1 MDPLEPLI
9 REVAR
14 DIGDGPSPERR
25 AQQRRAVIRVARARR
40 GERGWWWLAS
50 FAVTAALLVLWLG
63 GRAPRTAPMIASVGD
78 RPFAAGAFL
87 AAAEAPV
94 VVRFSDRSRV
104 TLGPGAAAR
113 LAQAESQRVQ
123 LNLERGHL
131 ELDVTP
137 DPARAWLVVA
147 GPFTIDVTGT
157 RFSVDWQPQTLT
169 LVVAVTEGSVRVRGE
184 AIEDEG
190 NRLSAGQRLELR
202 DPAASIAATP
212 PAPAPIAVVEPV
224 LEPAAQRRTPDARW
238 RALAEA
244 GEHEEALAAAERAGL
259 PVLLARLDAEDLD
272 RLAHSAR
279 LAGAAGPARA
289 ALEALRRRFPRDPRA
304 RTAGFL
310 LGRVALE
317 LAGDASA
324 AAELFAAYLREQ
336 PDGALAEQAR
346 GRIMQMRRDAGDD
359 AGSRAAATDYLA
371 HHPEGSRATLAR
383 TILAAP

>member
-14 DIGDGPSPERR
+14 NIGDGPSPERR
-25 AQQRRAVIRVARARR
+25 ALQRRAVIRGARAPRDQ
-40 GERGWWWLAS
+40 RGWWWLAS
-50 FAVTAALLVLWLG
+50 LTVTAALLVLWIG

-94 VVRFSDRSRV
+94 VVSFSDRSRV

-113 LAQAESQRVQ
+113 LAQAEAQRVQ
-123 LNLERGHL
+123 LNLERGRL
-131 ELDVTP
+131 ELVVTP

-157 RFSVDWQPQTLT
+157 RFSVDWQPQTNT
-169 LVVAVTEGSVRVRGE
+169 LAVEVAEGSVRVRGE
-184 AIEDEG
+184 AIEGDG

-202 DPAASIAATP
+202 DPPAIAATP
-212 PAPAPIAVVEPV
+212 PVPEPLDVVEPV
-224 LEPAAQRRTPDARW
+224 LEPSQQRPAPDVRW

-259 PVLLARLDAEDLD
+259 PALLARLDAEDLD

-317 LAGDASA
+317 LAGDAAA

-371 HHPEGSRATLAR
+371 HHPQGSRATLAR